1 MAKRGRPAVKVDAKE
16 YIQLRKFLNSIAFYT
31 KKQAEFLGNKEF
43 NLDDPNKVAL
53 IKSNLREMKAHQ
65 KREDFYKII
74 WHKANTSIVL
84 TELEK
89 EILAYDLKD
98 RDGFFSCHRALN
110 TYQKLDKI
118 TKTEIERKQ
127 SEQWQEKIKQGQDN
141 QSDAQKKRL
150 ADNRRK
156 YFLGGVLQK
165 YVSFLKENDL
175 SAVDASEEKVL
186 TALMEDTIMC
196 KFLSDVTGGDEVRA
210 ASVKKSIQA
219 KHADLMNALSL
230 MAQQVVLD
238 KRKGDES

>member
-1 MAKRGRPAVKVDAKE
+1 MAKRGRPAVEIGPK
-16 YIQLRKFLNSIAFYT
+16 QFLNIVSFLKGISFYT
-31 KKQAEFLGNKEF
+31 KAQAAFLNDLRC
-43 NLDDPNKVAL
+43 NLSDPDKLAL
-53 IKSNLREMKAHQ
+53 VKTNLRQMKGHRE
-65 KREDFYKII
+65 REDFYKII
-74 WHKANTSIVL
+74 QHKATTNIVL
-84 TELEK
+84 TALEK

-118 TKTEIERKQ
+118 TQTEIERKQ
-127 SEQWQEKIKQGQDN
+127 SQHWQEKIKKGQDN
-141 QSDAQKKRL
+141 QSEAQKKRM

-175 SAVDASEEKVL
+175 FAVDVSEEQVL
-186 TALMEDTIMC
+186 TGLIEETIVS

-219 KHADLMNALSL
+219 KHPMLMNALSL
-230 MAQQVVLD
+230 MAEAVVLD
-238 KRKGDES
+238 KRKGDEI